1 MVEFNNRMIGKVVE
15 SDNTALNQL
24 LAQAPPHALGE
35 KAREE
40 LRDTLQEAYREHAQS
55 ARKKGL
61 HPGYVNITHYTGE
74 PPLIERIKALVDK
87 GFRPKDMM
95 ILVRSGT
102 DGAKVASALLDFKRR
117 NTDPRY
123 RFDVMTQEALIVG
136 TAPISSFVIACLKL
150 AMNPADSLSRAIYN
164 HFSAKPSFD
173 AELTE
178 EEVVFLKSLRLFP
191 PEEAFE
197 RIVMRYDLQERR
209 EEIAYLQAVHEQIIN
224 FCAGRVADIPLFL
237 KWWDEQGSG
246 RSLSVEQGET
256 TIEITTIHKAKGLEK
271 KVVLIPYCNWT
282 LNPKSSGLSANIVW
296 AEGTDGELEE
306 IGRFPVRYKTSMG
319 ESLFSADYYREM
331 IYAHV
336 DNINLL
342 YVALTRAVES
352 LHIFI
357 PQKGAKGPNVGQLIL
372 QNIAPEDGT
381 VRLDG
386 LEGSCSRDEAAETYE
401 FGEFAGPEP
410 DTHRKAKAAH
420 VLLGDYPTSEPQL
433 QLRLPTERYYEEE
446 GRAELTPRDFGILMH
461 RVFENAATTDEIYMA
476 IEAMTQDGV
485 LDEKEAPRLREL
497 VEKALADPVTAEWF
511 GGRWQVVRNENEI
524 ILPGSG
530 TTRRPDRVMTDGERA
545 VVVDY
550 KFGDR
555 ETARHR
561 KQIREYLRLLRQM
574 GYTRTEG
581 YLWYVRLG
589 RTERVEEKE
598 D

>member
-1 MVEFNNRMIGKVVE
+1 MIDEFQDTSTREWENFLPLLGNAMAQSEQTSVLIVGDIKQSIYRWRGGDWEILHRRAARELGEASTETIHLKENFRSLPLVVEFNNRMIGKVVE

-136 TAPISSFVIACLKL
+136 TAPISSFVITCLKL

-271 KVVLIPYCNWT
+271 
-282 LNPKSSGLSANIVW
+282 
-296 AEGTDGELEE
+296 
-306 IGRFPVRYKTSMG
+306 
-319 ESLFSADYYREM
+319 
-331 IYAHV
+331 
-336 DNINLL
+336 
-342 YVALTRAVES
+342 
-352 LHIFI
+352 
-357 PQKGAKGPNVGQLIL
+357 
-372 QNIAPEDGT
+372 
-381 VRLDG
+381 
-386 LEGSCSRDEAAETYE
+386 
-401 FGEFAGPEP
+401 
-410 DTHRKAKAAH
+410 
-420 VLLGDYPTSEPQL
+420 
-433 QLRLPTERYYEEE
+433 
-446 GRAELTPRDFGILMH
+446 
-461 RVFENAATTDEIYMA
+461 
-476 IEAMTQDGV
+476 
-485 LDEKEAPRLREL
+485 
-497 VEKALADPVTAEWF
+497 
-511 GGRWQVVRNENEI
+511 RWC
-524 ILPGSG
+524 
-530 TTRRPDRVMTDGERA
+530 
-545 VVVDY
+545 
-550 KFGDR
+550 
-555 ETARHR
+555 
-561 KQIREYLRLLRQM
+561 
-574 GYTRTEG
+574 
-581 YLWYVRLG
+581 
-589 RTERVEEKE
+589 
-598 D
+598 